1 MKIFQIYT
9 LDSSAL
15 NTSGIPGNGMSQCT
29 FCSLLV
35 LAEYYSCP
43 PALTPTG
50 VWSPLQSQP
59 NQTNVRTSYRHRSNT
74 LARPCRQ
81 APARRLLDNGK
92 SQRNFRSS
100 AHDLC
105 DYAAQK
111 RGKGKMSRLWIQ
123 PSRPCLHYLQV
134 AGAEPLII
142 DRSKAHS
149 EGSLLPWLGLT
160 GVAHHDFV
168 IDSMAHHHGSSWA
181 LPPSS
186 TGRDSWTL
194 RRREGGVAPSVPGP
208 PHWALPMPGSLPPAF
223 PCRPPSYP
231 IEHCTLT
238 CRPGSRSI
246 ASPPPQP
253 AARSC
258 CPRSSLSRTL
268 FPLWP

>member
-29 FCSLLV
+29 VCSLLV

-50 VWSPLQSQP
+50 VWSPRQSQP

-123 PSRPCLHYLQV
+123 PSCLHYLQV

-186 TGRDSWTL
+186 TGRGPCVAGRAVWL
-194 RRREGGVAPSVPGP
+194 RPCLDLLIGRSPCLAPYHLHSLVAP
-208 PHWALPMPGSLPPAF
+208 LP
-223 PCRPPSYP
+223 
-231 IEHCTLT
+231 T
-238 CRPGSRSI
+238 
-246 ASPPPQP
+246 Q
-253 AARSC
+253 
-258 CPRSSLSRTL
+258 SSTAH
-268 FPLWP
+268 